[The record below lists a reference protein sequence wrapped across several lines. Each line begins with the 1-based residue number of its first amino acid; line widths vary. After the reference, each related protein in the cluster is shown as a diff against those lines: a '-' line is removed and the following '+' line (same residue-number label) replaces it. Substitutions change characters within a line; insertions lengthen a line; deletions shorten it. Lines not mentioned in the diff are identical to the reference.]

1 MNVWVDSSQLA
12 VWRVGGLP
20 SAAFTVDVGWQG
32 GGDGGEEH
40 FYRRKFDISTFRV
53 STLDTRHSPFAI
65 CHPPPIPP
73 SPLTPPPKIRIS
85 PMEPAFATLRRA
97 APRRQTRCSLYQC
110 LFLHTTAARRFA
122 TPLPAPSVPGPPPD
136 APTPQSEAHDR
147 VVRKRKQA
155 ELLRQA
161 REIRASPS
169 TKPNSILRKRFWK
182 DVTVKESEGAYR
194 QDHS

>member
-1 MNVWVDSSQLA
+1 MSRQLA
-12 VWRVGGLP
+12 ACSVRVESGEWVVCQVLHLPWTWDGRGGH
-20 SAAFTVDVGWQG
+20 GH
-32 GGDGGEEH
+32 GGEKGICVDPNSIFSIFH
-40 FYRRKFDISTFRV
+40 FF
-53 STLDTRHSPFAI
+53 LLRHSPSALSSL
-65 CHPPPIPP
+65 PPARTR
-73 SPLTPPPKIRIS
+73 LQIRTRTY

-97 APRRQTRCSLYQC
+97 APRRQAPRSLYQC
-110 LFLHTTAARRFA
+110 LYLHTTAARRFA
-122 TPLPAPSVPGPPPD
+122 TPLPTPSVPGPPPD

-182 DVTVKESEGAYR
+182 DVTVKESEGAYI
-194 QDHS
+194 

>member
-1 MNVWVDSSQLA
+1 MDVQTARSLQCESGER
-12 VWRVGGLP
+12 RVGGLP
-20 SAAFTVDVGWQG
+20 SATFTVDVGWQG
-32 GGDGGEEH
+32 WTWTW
-40 FYRRKFDISTFRV
+40 RREGHLCRPQFDIFHFPFFSPF
-53 STLDTRHSPFAI
+53 RHSPSALSSL
-65 CHPPPIPP
+65 PPARTR
-73 SPLTPPPKIRIS
+73 LQIRTRTY

-97 APRRQTRCSLYQC
+97 APRRQAPRSLYQC
-110 LFLHTTAARRFA
+110 LYLHTTAARRFA
-122 TPLPAPSVPGPPPD
+122 TPLPTPSVPGPPPD

-182 DVTVKESEGAYR
+182 DVTVKESEGAYI
-194 QDHS
+194 